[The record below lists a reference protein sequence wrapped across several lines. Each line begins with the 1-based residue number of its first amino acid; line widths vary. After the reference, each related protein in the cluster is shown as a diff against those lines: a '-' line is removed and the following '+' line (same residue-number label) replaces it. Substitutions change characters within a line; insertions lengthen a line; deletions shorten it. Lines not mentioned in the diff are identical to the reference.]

1 VHLLKK
7 LTHFPVLEQARGVYA
22 AKPKIGHYFET
33 ISTPKQINIV
43 DNFEKTPILLVGELN
58 AIVNIFTAATSSQL
72 VKSPRTDDNKLL
84 QIFFI
89 QLALSLIEI
98 HKITEETCNSTT

>member
-1 VHLLKK
+1 
-7 LTHFPVLEQARGVYA
+7 
-22 AKPKIGHYFET
+22 
-33 ISTPKQINIV
+33 
-43 DNFEKTPILLVGELN
+43 VGELN

-98 HKITEETCNSTT
+98 HKITLQFYYLMSQHLGYLGGYILYGWKTEVSLSRLKQNV